1 MILFKY
7 RHKYRQIF
15 VLGEYNT
22 VWQLEYNDVM
32 ANTKTIDLQ
41 AAEELASLGLT
52 DQQIADSLGISRSTL
67 SRRKA
72 DDDTFEAILRKG
84 KAKAIVKVSSALMQE
99 VENGSLRAIIF
110 YLKCRAGW
118 REEEPEIKEIPPMM
132 ISVHTDATN

>member
-1 MILFKY
+1 
-7 RHKYRQIF
+7 
-15 VLGEYNT
+15 
-22 VWQLEYNDVM
+22 M

-67 SRRKA
+67 CRRKA
-72 DDDTFEAILRKG
+72 DDDPFEAALRKG
-84 KAKAIVKVSSALMQE
+84 KTKAIVNVSSALMQE

-118 REEEPEIKEIPPMM
+118 REEEPEIKEIPPLT
-132 ISVHTDATN
+132 ISIHSKAVR

>member
-1 MILFKY
+1 
-7 RHKYRQIF
+7 
-15 VLGEYNT
+15 
-22 VWQLEYNDVM
+22 M

-72 DDDTFEAILRKG
+72 DDATFDTALRKG
-84 KAKAIVKVSSALMQE
+84 KAQAIVKASSALMTQIE
-99 VENGSLRAIIF
+99 KGSLRAIIF

-118 REEEPEIKEIPPMM
+118 REEESEIKEIPPMI

>member
-1 MILFKY
+1 
-7 RHKYRQIF
+7 
-15 VLGEYNT
+15 
-22 VWQLEYNDVM
+22 M

-99 VENGSLRAIIF
+99 VENGSLRAMIF

-118 REEEPEIKEIPPMM
+118 REEEPEIREIPPLT
-132 ISVHTDATN
+132 ISIHSKAVR